1 MIATLYRWLS
11 GDRDLPDAPELD
23 TSVTTAI
30 PRNFLLYVASH
41 VLTKLGDVLANPR
54 TTLAWL
60 LGSLGAPTW
69 MTGLLVS
76 VRESGSLLLQAVV
89 ARPVKRAPLRKRV
102 WTLGSL
108 LQGGTVLA
116 MGAVALALDGALA
129 GGLILALLVL
139 FALARS
145 LSSIASKDV
154 LGRVVPQN
162 RRGRA
167 TGWTTGA
174 AGVITLAGAS
184 AALWGSPE
192 HLSLVALATLL
203 ALAAGLWLAAA
214 ALFAGIAEPACQ
226 QGLRDEGLV
235 ARLRLLRED
244 PLLRRFVIGRALLL
258 CSSLSAPYLLLIAQ
272 RGAGDSSALLFGF
285 ILAGGLAGMV
295 GGPAWGRLADV
306 SSRRVM
312 IVAALA
318 AAAPAAIVAGS
329 SHLGAAWTSQA
340 APMAAAFFLLSFAH
354 EGVRLGRKTYVV
366 NIAAGDRRTDYVA
379 VSNSAI
385 GLVLLVVG
393 VLGATLAGVALELA
407 LALLAL
413 LGLFAAVFVRELP
426 ESEGL
431 E

>member
-23 TSVTTAI
+23 TSVTAAI

-69 MTGLLVS
+69 MTGLLVP

-116 MGAVALALDGALA
+116 MGTVALALDGALA
-129 GGLILALLVL
+129 GGLILALLAL

-192 HLSLVALATLL
+192 HLSLVALAALL

-214 ALFAGIAEPACQ
+214 VLFAGIAEPACQ
-226 QGLRDEGLV
+226 QGLHDEGLA

-244 PLLRRFVIGRALLL
+244 PLLRGFVIGRALLL

-272 RGAGDSSALLFGF
+272 RGTGNSSASLFGF

-329 SHLGAAWTSQA
+329 SHFGAAWTSQA

-393 VLGATLAGVALELA
+393 ALGATLAGVALELA

-413 LGLFAAVFVRELP
+413 LGLAAAVFVRELP